1 MRSCSDETFCNLESK
16 EQVRRGRL
24 WSSRCLALH
33 DLAHQSIRKCPCLV
47 PYGSIGQRFEK
58 SLWRQI
64 PASLLKQ
71 AAGKTGGGTT
81 MRRSVFLT
89 SCVLVLEVET
99 GLKGNYPEGTLTD
112 SLPSLRML
120 FTCDG
125 IV

>member
-1 MRSCSDETFCNLESK
+1 
-16 EQVRRGRL
+16 
-24 WSSRCLALH
+24 
-33 DLAHQSIRKCPCLV
+33 
-47 PYGSIGQRFEK
+47 
-58 SLWRQI
+58 
-64 PASLLKQ
+64 
-71 AAGKTGGGTT
+71 